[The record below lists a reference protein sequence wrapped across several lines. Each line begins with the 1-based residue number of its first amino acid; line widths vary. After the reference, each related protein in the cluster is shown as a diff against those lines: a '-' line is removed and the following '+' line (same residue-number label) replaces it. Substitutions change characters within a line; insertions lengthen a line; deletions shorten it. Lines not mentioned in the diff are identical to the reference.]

1 MSKKPLRRSDILD
14 KIDVILD
21 KLIDIEFDVR
31 DDNKIGESELDELG
45 KEFKELVELN
55 SQFNFNRRKK

>member
-31 DDNKIGESELDELG
+31 DDNKIGESELDELD